1 MLKRNNTTSKKGV
14 SLIELIIAM
23 AIFGMIMVSIFPAFI
38 ILNLTNI
45 VSKENVSANYIAQQT
60 SEELYQLGK
69 DTTLTA
75 FTLQSRLNALGFFE
89 DGSGK
94 YVNNL
99 NADFTQVLTVTLTG
113 KSTQLGEGFARL
125 LLIVESKHNYVYN
138 SNTINDYRS
147 QIESVIPIG
156 N

>member
-1 MLKRNNTTSKKGV
+1 MFNRNNIKNKKGV
-14 SLIELIIAM
+14 TLIELIIAM

-45 VSKENVSANYIAQQT
+45 VSKENVSANYLAQRT

-69 DTTLTA
+69 DNTLTVG
-75 FTLQSRLNALGFFE
+75 TLPGRLNALGFYI
-89 DGSGK
+89 DGSGH

-99 NADFTQVLTVTLTG
+99 NADFIQVLTVTLNDPV
-113 KSTQLGEGFARL
+113 LGTGFARL
-125 LLIVESKHNYVYN
+125 LLIVESRHNYTYN

-147 QIESVIPIG
+147 QIESIIPIG

>member
-75 FTLQSRLNALGFFE
+75 GTLPSRLNALGFFV

-99 NADFTQVLTVTLTG
+99 NADFTQVLTVTLNDPN
-113 KSTQLGEGFARL
+113 LGTGFAKL
-125 LLIVESKHNYVYN
+125 KLIVESKHNYVYN
-138 SNTINDYRS
+138 ANTINDYRS

>member
-1 MLKRNNTTSKKGV
+1 MLNRNNKTNKKGV

-60 SEELYQLGK
+60 SEELYQWGK
-69 DTTLTA
+69 DTTLTSL
-75 FTLQSRLNALGFFE
+75 TLPSRLNALGFFV
-89 DGSGK
+89 DVSGK
-94 YVNNL
+94 YVNNS
-99 NADFTQVLTVTLTG
+99 NADFTQVLTVILNDP
-113 KSTQLGEGFARL
+113 QLGPGFVKL
-125 LLIVESKHNYVYN
+125 ILIVESKHNYVYN
-138 SNTINDYRS
+138 ANTINDDRS
-147 QIESVIPIG
+147 QIESVIAIG